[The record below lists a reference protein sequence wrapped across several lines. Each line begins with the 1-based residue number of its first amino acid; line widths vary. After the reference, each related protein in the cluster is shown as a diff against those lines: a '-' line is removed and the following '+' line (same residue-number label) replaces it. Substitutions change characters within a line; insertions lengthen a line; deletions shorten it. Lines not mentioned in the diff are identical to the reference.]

1 MATKPKPS
9 GDTSWT
15 EPESQANEETLPKYP
30 YNHATI
36 SESGHSFELDDTPGR
51 ERIRLQHGGAQTDG
65 IGTFFEIQS
74 DGTRVHKIVGSNYE
88 IVAKDNDVVIS
99 GMCYVTIK
107 GNSIVNVM
115 GNKYEKI
122 AGDYILEV
130 GGKLTQ
136 TVGKTSSILSNG
148 DMTVGCGNPVT
159 GRMKLA
165 TGDHLYLQGDLVVSG
180 ALTADMITSQG
191 KVNAG
196 TGMRA
201 GPLGFVTLLGGVA
214 AGLDIAVPLQ
224 VNVTTTVN
232 AGVSVNSP
240 LINGVIVRDVRGT
253 MEMMRM
259 VFNTHRHPSSK
270 GPTGTPFALM

>member
-1 MATKPKPS
+1 
-9 GDTSWT
+9 
-15 EPESQANEETLPKYP
+15 
-30 YNHATI
+30 
-36 SESGHSFELDDTPGR
+36 
-51 ERIRLQHGGAQTDG
+51 
-65 IGTFFEIQS
+65 
-74 DGTRVHKIVGSNYE
+74 
-88 IVAKDNDVVIS
+88 
-99 GMCYVTIK
+99 
-107 GNSIVNVM
+107 
-115 GNKYEKI
+115 
-122 AGDYILEV
+122 
-130 GGKLTQ
+130 
-136 TVGKTSSILSNG
+136 
-148 DMTVGCGNPVT
+148 MTVGCGDPAT

-180 ALTADMITSQG
+180 ALSADMITSQT

-240 LINGVIVRDVRGT
+240 LINGVIVKDVRGT

-259 VFNTHRHPSSK
+259 VFNTHRHPSPK

>member
-1 MATKPKPS
+1 MATKPS
-9 GDTSWT
+9 DDYSWT
-15 EPESQANEETLPKYP
+15 EPESQANDETLPKYP

-36 SESGHSFELDDTPGR
+36 TESGHSFELDDTPGR

-65 IGTFFEIQS
+65 VGTFFEIQS
-74 DGTRVHKIVGSNYE
+74 DGTRINKIVGDNYE
-88 IVAKDNDVVIS
+88 IVAKDNNVIIS
-99 GMCYVTIK
+99 GVCNITIE
-107 GNSIVNVM
+107 GNSIVHVK
-115 GNKYEKI
+115 GDKYEKVD
-122 AGDYILEV
+122 GDYYLEV
-130 GGKLTQ
+130 GGKLSQ
-136 TVGKTSSILSNG
+136 TVADTSSIISNG
-148 DMTVGCGNPVT
+148 DMTVGCGDPAT

-180 ALTADMITSQG
+180 ALSADMITSQT

-240 LINGVIVRDVRGT
+240 LINGVIVKDVRGT
-253 MEMMRM
+253 MEMMRT
-259 VFNTHRHPSSK
+259 VFNTHRHPSPK

>member
-1 MATKPKPS
+1 MATKPS
-9 GDTSWT
+9 DDYSWT
-15 EPESQANEETLPKYP
+15 EPESQANEETLPQFP
-30 YNHATI
+30 YDHATI
-36 SESGHSFELDDTPGR
+36 TESGHSFEFDDTPGR

-65 IGTFFEIQS
+65 VGTFFEIQS
-74 DGTRVHKIVGSNYE
+74 DGTRINKIVGDNYE

-115 GNKYEKI
+115 GNKYEKV
-122 AGDYILEV
+122 AGDYFLEV

-136 TVGKTSSILSNG
+136 TVGKTSSMLSNG

-159 GRMKLA
+159 GCMKLM
-165 TGDHLYLQGDLVVSG
+165 TGDHLFLQGDLAVSG
-180 ALTADMITSQG
+180 ALTADMITAQG

-214 AGLDIAVPLQ
+214 AGLDVAIPTQINALT
-224 VNVTTTVN
+224 NIYAGSSVN
-232 AGVSVNSP
+232 APVVFGGQV
-240 LINGVIVRDVRGT
+240 LDLRGS
-253 MEMMRM
+253 MEMMRA
-259 VFNTHRHPSSK
+259 VYNSHIHPAPK
-270 GPTGTPFALM
+270 GVTGTPFSLM

>member
-1 MATKPKPS
+1 MATKPA
-9 GDTSWT
+9 DDYSWT
-15 EPESQANEETLPKYP
+15 EPESQANDETLPKYP

-36 SESGHSFELDDTPGR
+36 TESGHSFELDDTPGR

-65 IGTFFEIQS
+65 VGTFFEIQS
-74 DGTRVHKIVGSNYE
+74 DGSRINKIVGNNYE
-88 IVAKDNDVVIS
+88 IVAKDNNVKIKGVCNI
-99 GMCYVTIK
+99 TIE
-107 GNSIVNVM
+107 GNSIVHVM
-115 GNKYEKI
+115 GDKYEKVD
-122 AGDYILEV
+122 GDYYLEI

-136 TVGKTSSILSNG
+136 TVADTSSILSNG
-148 DMTVGCGNPVT
+148 DMTVGCGDPIT

-165 TGDHLYLQGDLVVSG
+165 TGDHLFLQGDLVVSG
-180 ALTADMITSQG
+180 GLTADMITAET

-214 AGLDIAVPLQ
+214 AGLDVAVPLQ
-224 VNVTTTVN
+224 INTSTMVN
-232 AGVSVNSP
+232 AGVSVNAP
-240 LINGVIVRDVRGT
+240 LISGVIVKDVRGT

-259 VFNTHRHPSSK
+259 VYNSHAHPSPK

>member
-1 MATKPKPS
+1 MATKPS
-9 GDTSWT
+9 DDYSWT
-15 EPESQANEETLPKYP
+15 EPESQANDETLPKYP

-36 SESGHSFELDDTPGR
+36 TESGHSFELDDTPGR

-65 IGTFFEIQS
+65 DGTFFEIQS
-74 DGTRVHKIVGSNYE
+74 DGTRINKIVGDNYE
-88 IVAKDNDVVIS
+88 IVAKDNNVIIS
-99 GMCYVTIK
+99 GVCNITIE
-107 GNSIVNVM
+107 GNSVVHVK
-115 GNKYEKI
+115 GDKYEKI
-122 AGDYILEV
+122 DGDYYLEV
-130 GGKLTQ
+130 GGKLSQ
-136 TVGKTSSILSNG
+136 TVADTSSIISNG

-180 ALTADMITSQG
+180 ALSADMITSQT

-214 AGLDIAVPLQ
+214 AGLDVAIPTM
-224 VNVTTTVN
+224 VTATTN
-232 AGVSVNSP
+232 ITAGVEVSAPVVF
-240 LINGVIVRDVRGT
+240 GGQVMDVRGT

-259 VFNTHRHPSSK
+259 VFNSHIHPTSK

>member
-1 MATKPKPS
+1 MATKPS
-9 GDTSWT
+9 DDYSWT
-15 EPESQANEETLPKYP
+15 EPESQANDETLPKYP

-36 SESGHSFELDDTPGR
+36 TESGHSFELDDTPGR

-65 IGTFFEIQS
+65 VGTFFEIQS
-74 DGTRVHKIVGSNYE
+74 DGTRINKIVGDNYE
-88 IVAKDNDVVIS
+88 IIAKHNNVIIS
-99 GMCYVTIK
+99 GVCNITIE
-107 GNSIVNVM
+107 GNSIVHVK
-115 GNKYEKI
+115 GDKYEKI

-136 TVGKTSSILSNG
+136 TVGKTSSIISNG
-148 DMTVGCGNPVT
+148 DMTVGCGDPAT

-180 ALTADMITSQG
+180 ALSADMITSQT

-214 AGLDIAVPLQ
+214 AGLDVAIPTMVTATTNITAGAEVSAPVVFGGQ
-224 VNVTTTVN
+224 VMD
-232 AGVSVNSP
+232 
-240 LINGVIVRDVRGT
+240 IRGS
-253 MEMMRM
+253 MEMMRAIY
-259 VFNTHRHPSSK
+259 NTHTHPAK
-270 GPTGTPFALM
+270 PVTGPPFSLM

>member
-9 GDTSWT
+9 GDTSFT
-15 EPESQANEETLPKYP
+15 EPESQANEETLPKFP
-30 YNHATI
+30 YNHASIT
-36 SESGHSFELDDTPGR
+36 ESGHSFEFDDTPGR

-115 GNKYEKI
+115 GNKYEKV

-214 AGLDIAVPLQ
+214 AGLDVAIPTMVTATTNITAGAEVSAPVVFGGQVMDIRGSMEYMRAIYNIHTHPAKPVTGLPL
-224 VNVTTTVN
+224 
-232 AGVSVNSP
+232 
-240 LINGVIVRDVRGT
+240 
-253 MEMMRM
+253 
-259 VFNTHRHPSSK
+259 
-270 GPTGTPFALM
+270 ALM

>member
-1 MATKPKPS
+1 MATKPS
-9 GDTSWT
+9 DDYSWT
-15 EPESQANEETLPKYP
+15 EPESQANDETLPKYP

-36 SESGHSFELDDTPGR
+36 TESGHSFELDDTPGR

-65 IGTFFEIQS
+65 VGTFFEIQS
-74 DGTRVHKIVGSNYE
+74 DGTRINKIVGDNYE
-88 IVAKDNDVVIS
+88 IIAKHNNVIIS
-99 GMCYVTIK
+99 GVCNITIE
-107 GNSIVNVM
+107 GNSIVHVK
-115 GNKYEKI
+115 GDKYEKI

-136 TVGKTSSILSNG
+136 TVGKTSSIISNG
-148 DMTVGCGNPVT
+148 DMTVGCGDPAT

-180 ALTADMITSQG
+180 ALSADMITSQT

-214 AGLDIAVPLQ
+214 AGLDIAIPTQ
-224 VNVTTTVN
+224 VTATTNIYAGASVN
-232 AGVSVNSP
+232 APVVFG
-240 LINGVIVRDVRGT
+240 GQVIDVRGS

-259 VFNTHRHPSSK
+259 VFNSHIHPTSK

>member
-1 MATKPKPS
+1 MATKPS
-9 GDTSWT
+9 DDYSWT
-15 EPESQANEETLPKYP
+15 EPESQANDETLPKYP

-36 SESGHSFELDDTPGR
+36 TESGHSFELDDTPGR

-65 IGTFFEIQS
+65 VGTFFEIQS
-74 DGTRVHKIVGSNYE
+74 DGTRINKIVGDNYE
-88 IVAKDNDVVIS
+88 IIAKHNNVIIS
-99 GMCYVTIK
+99 GVCNITIE
-107 GNSIVNVM
+107 GNSIVHVK
-115 GNKYEKI
+115 GDKYEKVD
-122 AGDYILEV
+122 GDYYLEV
-130 GGKLTQ
+130 GGKLSQ
-136 TVGKTSSILSNG
+136 TVADTSSIISNG
-148 DMTVGCGNPVT
+148 DMTVGCGDPAT

-180 ALTADMITSQG
+180 ALSADMITSQT

-214 AGLDIAVPLQ
+214 AGLDIAIPTQ
-224 VNVTTTVN
+224 VTATTNIYAGASVN
-232 AGVSVNSP
+232 APVVFG
-240 LINGVIVRDVRGT
+240 GQVIDVRGS

-259 VFNTHRHPSSK
+259 VFNSHIHPTSK